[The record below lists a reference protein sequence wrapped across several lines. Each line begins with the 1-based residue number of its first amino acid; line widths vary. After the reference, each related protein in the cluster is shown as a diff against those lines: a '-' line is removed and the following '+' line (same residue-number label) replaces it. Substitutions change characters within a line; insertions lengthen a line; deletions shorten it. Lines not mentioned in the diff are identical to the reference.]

1 MKDVTEENKRAVLR
15 CVALFNRGTLEWLD
29 ECYSRELRWVELPKP
44 GTPRGQE
51 GGYNEYRASAERI
64 LRLFPDRR
72 LEVKGCVAA
81 GDQVALQLKWR
92 GTLAQPLAG
101 HAAGKAVEVG
111 VASFFTLKDG
121 WIVDQVDYC
130 SA

>member
-1 MKDVTEENKRAVLR
+1 MKDASEGNRKAVLR
-15 CVALFNRGTLEWLD
+15 CVELFNRGTLEWLD

-51 GGYNEYRASAERI
+51 GGYDEYRASAERI
-64 LRLFPDRR
+64 LRFFPDRK

-81 GDQVALQLKWR
+81 GDQVALQQKWR
-92 GTLAQPLAG
+92 GTLATPLAG
-101 HAAGKAVEVG
+101 LAAGKVVEVG

-121 WIVDQVDYC
+121 LIVGQVDYC